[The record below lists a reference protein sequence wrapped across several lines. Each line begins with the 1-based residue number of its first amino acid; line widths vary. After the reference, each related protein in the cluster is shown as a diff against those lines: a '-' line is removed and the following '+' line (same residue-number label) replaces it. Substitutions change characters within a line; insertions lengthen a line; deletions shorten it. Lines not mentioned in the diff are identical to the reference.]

1 MADDTIKV
9 DILTDVKSSV
19 SSVMKYTAA
28 IGGAYLAVSK
38 MIKASKQYI
47 DAYRIQEQAEAK
59 LRSTLKATGNAAGF
73 SFDQLKN
80 YASGLQSVTTYGDEA
95 TISGLSVLS
104 TFKSIR
110 GEAFERTAEAALD
123 LSAVMGQD
131 LQSSMVQLGKAV
143 EDPTVGLSA
152 LSRVGVT
159 FTQQEKDQIK
169 ALQESNQLR
178 EAQAVILTAVEG
190 QFKGAAK
197 ALAETDTGKLV
208 QLNNAL
214 GDLKEALGK
223 EIITNIVPFAGWLKA
238 IATNATEALT
248 STRSFAEYL
257 KTGVSSNSM
266 EGINAQIE
274 GAKRRIDSLK
284 LSVDAFGEVTNP
296 AALKEAEAAL
306 NALEQKRTRLRRTG
320 EGKDANIA
328 LMESV
333 KVEQEVM
340 KTASEEKAAIAAQDL
355 ENNRKLQELYILDQ
369 EAYIATMAEKD
380 NAYVAAGKALQDQQE
395 EDAKEHFKNL
405 TSYYEGYTSKVTD
418 AFGAL
423 GERMGESIV
432 EQESMWDA
440 TGIIVRDAI
449 AGIIRAMGSEALVE
463 SAKNFAKGFAS
474 LANPFTASL
483 AGGYFAAGAKWAA
496 VGTLASAAAGA
507 VTAKFAQG
515 GEFTTSGPQMIMVG
529 DNATG
534 RERVKV
540 DPLGASGGE
549 SRQPIHVMVN
559 LDGKTLFDA
568 VSRASNDGRVIIN
581 ARSVR

>member
-95 TISGLSVLS
+95 VISGLSVLS

-143 EDPTVGLSA
+143 ADPTVGLSA

-197 ALAETDTGKLV
+197 ALAETDTGKLD

-214 GDLKEALGK
+214 GDLKESAGQALLESTRPFITWLTDVALKSNAALTETKKLRDFFEKGITGESVEDLNLLIDQTRRRIEGLYTTLEKTGGK
-223 EIITNIVPFAGWLKA
+223 GVAGKQVQDAYNKA
-238 IATNATEALT
+238 SNELLGLVEKRNNLLAESEKKATEQRKADNKAAFDGRKALEEEEYNRRMSLNEMYILSQEEYYLQQAELDNQYVAWKADQLDKDMQLEKDRADYEALMQQQRLEAAAT
-248 STRSFAEYL
+248 FFNGWAALAELGAEKSFAL
-257 KTGVSSNSM
+257 AV
-266 EGINAQIE
+266 
-274 GAKRRIDSLK
+274 
-284 LSVDAFGEVTNP
+284 AFK
-296 AALKEAEAAL
+296 ALASAEAAINSYL
-306 NALEQKRTRLRRTG
+306 AFT
-320 EGKDANIA
+320 
-328 LMESV
+328 
-333 KVEQEVM
+333 
-340 KTASEEKAAIAAQDL
+340 KA
-355 ENNRKLQELYILDQ
+355 
-369 EAYIATMAEKD
+369 
-380 NAYVAAGKALQDQQE
+380 
-395 EDAKEHFKNL
+395 
-405 TSYYEGYTSKVTD
+405 
-418 AFGAL
+418 
-423 GERMGESIV
+423 
-432 EQESMWDA
+432 
-440 TGIIVRDAI
+440 
-449 AGIIRAMGSEALVE
+449 
-463 SAKNFAKGFAS
+463 
-474 LANPFTASL
+474 
-483 AGGYFAAGAKWAA
+483 
-496 VGTLASAAAGA
+496 LASAPWPFNIAAASGVLAAGLA
-507 VTAKFAQG
+507 QQIKINATPMPKYAQG
-515 GEFTTSGPQMIMVG
+515 GDFITSGPQAIMVG

-534 RERVKV
+534 RERVSV
-540 DPLGASGGE
+540 EPLGADSSGN
-549 SRQPIHVMVN
+549 RTLVIPITLNGRELGRAITKMSK
-559 LDGKTLFDA
+559 DGT
-568 VSRASNDGRVIIN
+568 IITS